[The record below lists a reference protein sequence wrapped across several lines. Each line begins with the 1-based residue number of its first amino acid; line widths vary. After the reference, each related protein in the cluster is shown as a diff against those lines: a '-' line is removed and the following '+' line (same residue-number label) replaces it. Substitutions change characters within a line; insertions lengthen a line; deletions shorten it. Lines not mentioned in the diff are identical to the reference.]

1 MIRQFILF
9 SLATVFAL
17 QASLVSAQP
26 FPARTVKIIV
36 STARG
41 GAPDVIAR
49 LIAEKLSTFRV
60 MIEEGKH
67 VAHNRPYSYRP
78 QSTDWMAAQLKV
90 RAK

>member
-1 MIRQFILF
+1 MIRQFILLA
-9 SLATVFAL
+9 LATIFAL

-26 FPARTVKIIV
+26 FHARTVKIIV
-36 STARG
+36 STAPR

-78 QSTDWMAAQLKV
+78 QSADWMAVQLKV